1 MKKVGKDAALHEKS
15 VQAVAKG
22 EVTPRRRK
30 RSANKV
36 DPNGEVSHIRVLPEV
51 WAKALE
57 VCGGDTSRI
66 QVVASDD
73 VVIHNKPRP
82 HKAT

>member
-1 MKKVGKDAALHEKS
+1 MKKVGRDAALHEKA

-22 EVTPRRRK
+22 EVAPRRRT
-30 RSANKV
+30 RGANKV
-36 DPNGEVSHIRVLPEV
+36 DPNGEVNHIRVLPEV

-57 VCGGDTSRI
+57 VSGGDPSRI
-66 QVVASDD
+66 QVIASDD
-73 VVIHNKPRP
+73 VVIHNRPRP